1 MNPKTL
7 EDMQAALDQA
17 HWKMELADIHGD
29 NRAWCKASAYYHE
42 LLAEYNALCLE
53 VSQ

>member
-1 MNPKTL
+1 MKTL
-7 EDMQAALDQA
+7 EALQADLDYA
-17 HWKMELADIHGD
+17 HWQIELADMHCD
-29 NRAWCKASAYYHE
+29 SRAWIKWTAIYHE